1 MKKIASI
8 VAGLSLGLAASLAF
22 ADTPPVPGEHKGPR
36 QHMMQTRDC
45 AKAPADM
52 KERCEAHNKMIETC
66 QAKPEGE
73 ERKKCVM
80 ENRPKRADK

>member
-8 VAGLSLGLAASLAF
+8 VAALTVGLTASLAF
-22 ADTPPVPGEHKGPR
+22 ADTPPAPGEHKGPR
-36 QHMMQTRDC
+36 HHAMQTRDC

-52 KERCEAHNKMIETC
+52 KDRCEAHNKMIETC
-66 QAKPEGE
+66 KAKPEGE

-80 ENRPKRADK
+80 ENRPKPPAK